1 MQRRLAVA
9 RLLQHREPTLLLS
22 GQAVSNLGDGVA
34 LVALTLL
41 VLDTTHSAAMLAWFA
56 AARMAPT
63 VAFLLVGGAVVD
75 RFSRRTL
82 LLVSDASR
90 FVLTAGLAA
99 VIAAHA
105 LHYWELIAF
114 ALVFGLFDALFM
126 PAYAA
131 LTPQIVPTELLPAMN
146 SIRPLS
152 SNLMGSMIGP
162 AIGGLLAAYSTAG
175 AISIDAA
182 TFAVSAAFLLAM
194 RPVPVPERGAATS
207 MLHDIREGLAYVRR
221 TTWFWTCLL
230 AVTFVNALVL
240 VPQSV
245 LVPYFL
251 RHVLHA
257 PKVEVGLVFTVG
269 GVTGAAMSLVAGNLR
284 MPRRRIRTMFA
295 VWGVGT
301 LSGLIMGVATNFWEV
316 ALFPLIVSAS
326 IVVGNVFWE
335 SMVQEEVP
343 AEMMGRASSVDWF
356 VSLGLSPVGLVVAGA
371 LAGAIGVRTYY
382 VVMTL
387 VCLVPTALV
396 LISRRVNAVDA
407 GRVRPPAPARDAGAE
422 AVS

>member
-9 RLLQHREPTLLLS
+9 RLVQHREPTLLLS

-41 VLDTTHSAAMLAWFA
+41 VLDTTHSASMLAWFA

-75 RFSRRTL
+75 RFSRRAL
-82 LLVSDASR
+82 LLVSDGSR
-90 FVLTAGLAA
+90 FVLTAGLTAI
-99 VIAAHA
+99 IAAHA
-105 LHYWELIAF
+105 LHYDELIVF
-114 ALVFGLFDALFM
+114 ALAFGLFDALFM

-162 AIGGLLAAYSTAG
+162 ALGGLLAAYSTSW
-175 AISIDAA
+175 AIGIDAA
-182 TFAVSAAFLLAM
+182 TFAVSAGFLLAM
-194 RPVPVPERGAATS
+194 RPVPAPERAPTTS
-207 MLHDIREGLAYVRR
+207 MLKDIREGVGYVRG
-221 TTWFWTCLL
+221 TTWFWSCLL
-230 AVTFVNALVL
+230 AVAVVNALVL
-240 VPQSV
+240 VPQGV
-245 LVPYFL
+245 LVPFFL

-257 PKVEVGLVFTVG
+257 PKVEVGLVFSLG
-269 GVTGAAMSLVAGNLR
+269 GVAGALTSLVAGNLK
-284 MPRRRIRTMFA
+284 MPRRRIRTMFT

-301 LSGLIMGVATNFWEV
+301 LSGLVMGVATSFWEV
-316 ALFPLIVSAS
+316 ALFPIVVSAS

-335 SMVQEEVP
+335 TMVQEEVP

-356 VSLGLSPVGLVVAGA
+356 VSLGLSPIGLVLAGA
-371 LAGAIGVRTYY
+371 LAGAIGVRAYY
-382 VVMTL
+382 VVVTL
-387 VCLVPTALV
+387 VCLVPTV
-396 LISRRVNAVDA
+396 LILLSRRVNAIDA
-407 GRVRPPAPARDAGAE
+407 GRTGPSPSSAPVD
-422 AVS
+422 

>member
-1 MQRRLAVA
+1 ML
-9 RLLQHREPTLLLS
+9 T

-41 VLDTTHSAAMLAWFA
+41 VLDTTHSASMLAWFA
-56 AARMAPT
+56 AARMAPM
-63 VAFLLVGGAVVD
+63 VAFLLVGGAIVD
-75 RFSRRTL
+75 RFSRRAL
-82 LLVSDASR
+82 LLVSDGSR
-90 FVLTAGLAA
+90 FVLTAGLTA
-99 VIAAHA
+99 VIAANA

-162 AIGGLLAAYSTAG
+162 AIGGVLAAYSTAW
-175 AISIDAA
+175 AIAIDAA
-182 TFAVSAAFLLAM
+182 TFAVSAGFLLAM
-194 RPVPVPERGAATS
+194 RPVAAPERAEATS
-207 MLHDIREGLAYVRR
+207 MLHDVREGLAYVRR
-221 TTWFWTCLL
+221 TTWFWASLL
-230 AVTFVNALVL
+230 AVALVNALVL

-257 PKVEVGLVFTVG
+257 PKVEVGLVFTLG
-269 GVTGAAMSLVAGNLR
+269 GATGALMSLVAGNLR

-301 LSGLIMGVATNFWEV
+301 LSGLLMGVATHFWEV
-316 ALFPLIVSAS
+316 ALFPVVVSAS

-356 VSLGLSPVGLVVAGA
+356 VSLGLAPVGLVVAGA
-371 LAGAIGVRTYY
+371 LAGAIGVRAYY

-387 VCLVPTALV
+387 VCLAPTV
-396 LISRRVNAVDA
+396 LILLSRRVNAVDE
-407 GRVRPPAPARDAGAE
+407 GRTGPGAV
-422 AVS
+422 ATSAD

>member
-9 RLLQHREPTLLLS
+9 RLIQHREPTLLLT

-41 VLDTTHSAAMLAWFA
+41 VLDTTHSASMLAWFA

-75 RFSRRTL
+75 RFGRRTL
-82 LLVSDASR
+82 LLISDGSR
-90 FVLTAGLAA
+90 CVLTAALTVIIA
-99 VIAAHA
+99 VHA
-105 LHYWELIAF
+105 LHYVELIVF
-114 ALVFGLFDALFM
+114 ALVFGIFDALFM

-162 AIGGLLAAYSTAG
+162 ALGGLLSAYSTAW
-175 AISIDAA
+175 AIAIDAA
-182 TFAVSAAFLLAM
+182 TFAVSAGFLLAM
-194 RPVPVPERGAATS
+194 RPVPAPERTQTTS
-207 MLHDIREGLAYVRR
+207 MLHDVREGLAYVRQ

-230 AVTFVNALVL
+230 AVALVNALVL
-240 VPQSV
+240 VPEGV

-257 PKVEVGLVFTVG
+257 PKVEVGLIFTVG
-269 GVTGAAMSLVAGNLR
+269 GVTGALMSLVAGNLP
-284 MPRRRIRTMFA
+284 MPRRRIRTMFT
-295 VWGVGT
+295 VWGIGT
-301 LSGLIMGVATNFWEV
+301 AAGLVMGFATNFWEV
-316 ALFPLIVSAS
+316 ALFPVIVSAS
-326 IVVGNVFWE
+326 IVLGNVFWE

-356 VSLGLSPVGLVVAGA
+356 VSLGLSPIGLVLAGA
-371 LAGAIGVRTYY
+371 LAAAIGVRTYY
-382 VVMTL
+382 VVTTL
-387 VCLVPTALV
+387 VCLVPTV
-396 LISRRVNAVDA
+396 LILLSRRVNAVDA
-407 GRVRPPAPARDAGAE
+407 GRVRARAVGPAPGA
-422 AVS
+422 AP

>member
-9 RLLQHREPTLLLS
+9 RLIQHREPTLLLA

-41 VLDTTHSAAMLAWFA
+41 VLDTTHSASMLAWFA

-75 RFSRRTL
+75 RFGRRTL
-82 LLVSDASR
+82 LLISDGSR
-90 FVLTAGLAA
+90 CVLTAALTTM
-99 VIAAHA
+99 IALHA
-105 LHYWELIAF
+105 LHYVELIVF
-114 ALVFGLFDALFM
+114 ALVFGVFDALFM

-152 SNLMGSMIGP
+152 SNLMGTMIGP
-162 AIGGLLAAYSTAG
+162 ALGGLLSAYSTAW
-175 AISIDAA
+175 AIAIDAA
-182 TFAVSAAFLLAM
+182 TFAVSAGFLFAM
-194 RPVPVPERGAATS
+194 RPVPAPERTETTS
-207 MLHDIREGLAYVRR
+207 MLHDVREGLAYVRR
-221 TTWFWTCLL
+221 TTWFWTCLS
-230 AVTFVNALVL
+230 AVALVNALVL
-240 VPQSV
+240 VPQGV

-257 PKVEVGLVFTVG
+257 PKVEVGLIFTVG
-269 GVTGAAMSLVAGNLR
+269 GVAGVLMSLVAGNLA
-284 MPRRRIRTMFA
+284 MPRRRIRTMFS
-295 VWGVGT
+295 VWGIGT
-301 LSGLIMGVATNFWEV
+301 TAGLVMGFATNFWEV
-316 ALFPLIVSAS
+316 ALFPVLVSAA
-326 IVVGNVFWE
+326 IVLGNVFWE

-356 VSLGLSPVGLVVAGA
+356 VSLGLSPIGLVVAGA

-387 VCLVPTALV
+387 VCLVPTG
-396 LISRRVNAVDA
+396 LILLSRRVNAVDA
-407 GRVRPPAPARDAGAE
+407 GRVRARVVDPAAGA
-422 AVS
+422 AP

>member
-9 RLLQHREPTLLLS
+9 RLIQHREPTLLLT

-41 VLDTTHSAAMLAWFA
+41 VLDTTHSASMLAWFA

-75 RFSRRTL
+75 RFGRRTL
-82 LLVSDASR
+82 LLISDGSR
-90 FVLTAGLAA
+90 CVLTAALTVIIA
-99 VIAAHA
+99 VHA
-105 LHYWELIAF
+105 LHYVELIVF
-114 ALVFGLFDALFM
+114 ALVFGIFDALFM

-162 AIGGLLAAYSTAG
+162 ALGGLLSAYSTAW
-175 AISIDAA
+175 AIAIDAA
-182 TFAVSAAFLLAM
+182 TFAVSAGFLLAM
-194 RPVPVPERGAATS
+194 RPVPAPERTQTTS
-207 MLHDIREGLAYVRR
+207 MLHDVREGLAYVRQ

-230 AVTFVNALVL
+230 AVALVNALVL
-240 VPQSV
+240 VPEGV

-257 PKVEVGLVFTVG
+257 PKVEVGLIFTVG
-269 GVTGAAMSLVAGNLR
+269 GVTGALMSLVAGNLP
-284 MPRRRIRTMFA
+284 MPRRRIRTMFT
-295 VWGVGT
+295 VWGIGT
-301 LSGLIMGVATNFWEV
+301 AAGLVMGFATNFWEV
-316 ALFPLIVSAS
+316 ALFPVIVSAS
-326 IVVGNVFWE
+326 IVLGNVFWE

-356 VSLGLSPVGLVVAGA
+356 VSLGLSPIGLVLAGA
-371 LAGAIGVRTYY
+371 LAAAIGVRTYY
-382 VVMTL
+382 IVTTL
-387 VCLVPTALV
+387 VCLVPTV
-396 LISRRVNAVDA
+396 LILLSRRVNAVDA
-407 GRVRPPAPARDAGAE
+407 GRVRARAVGPAPGA
-422 AVS
+422 AP

>member
-9 RLLQHREPTLLLS
+9 RLVQHREPTLLLS

-41 VLDTTHSAAMLAWFA
+41 VLDTTHSASMLAWFA
-56 AARMAPT
+56 AARMAPM

-75 RFSRRTL
+75 RFSRRAL
-82 LLVSDASR
+82 LLVSDGSR
-90 FVLTAGLAA
+90 FVLTAGLTAI
-99 VIAAHA
+99 IAAHA
-105 LHYWELIAF
+105 LHYGELIAF

-126 PAYAA
+126 PAYSA
-131 LTPQIVPTELLPAMN
+131 LTPQIVPVELLPAMN

-162 AIGGLLAAYSTAG
+162 ALGGLLAAYSTAW
-175 AISIDAA
+175 AIGIDAA
-182 TFAVSAAFLLAM
+182 TFAVSAGFLLAM
-194 RPVPVPERGAATS
+194 RPVPAPERTRATS
-207 MLHDIREGLAYVRR
+207 MLHDIKEGVAYVRR
-221 TTWFWTCLL
+221 TTWLWTCLV
-230 AVTFVNALVL
+230 AVAFVNALVL
-240 VPQSV
+240 VPQGV

-269 GVTGAAMSLVAGNLR
+269 GVTGALTSLVAGNLK

-301 LSGLIMGVATNFWEV
+301 LSGLVMGVATSFWEV
-316 ALFPLIVSAS
+316 ALFPLVVSAS

-335 SMVQEEVP
+335 SMIQEEVP

-356 VSLGLSPVGLVVAGA
+356 VSLGLSPIGLVLAGA
-371 LAGAIGVRTYY
+371 LAAAIGVRTYY

-387 VCLVPTALV
+387 VCLLPTV
-396 LISRRVNAVDA
+396 LILLSRRVNAVDA
-407 GRVRPPAPARDAGAE
+407 GRVRSRDVADPSRRAP
-422 AVS
+422 

>member
-1 MQRRLAVA
+1 MA
-9 RLLQHREPTLLLS
+9 RLVQHREPTLLLT

-41 VLDTTHSAAMLAWFA
+41 VLDTTHSASMLAWFA
-56 AARMAPT
+56 AARMAPM

-75 RFSRRTL
+75 RISRRAL
-82 LLVSDASR
+82 LLVSDGSR
-90 FVLTAGLAA
+90 FVLCVGLTA

-105 LHYWELIAF
+105 LHYAELIVF

-146 SIRPLS
+146 AIRPLS
-152 SNLMGSMIGP
+152 SNLMGAMIGP
-162 AIGGLLAAYSTAG
+162 AIGGLLAAYSTAW
-175 AISIDAA
+175 AIGIDAA
-182 TFAVSAAFLLAM
+182 TFAVSAGFLLAM
-194 RPVPVPERGAATS
+194 RPVPVPERTETTS
-207 MLHDIREGLAYVRR
+207 MLHDVREGLAYVRR

-230 AVTFVNALVL
+230 AVALVNAFVL

-245 LVPYFL
+245 LVPYFV

-257 PKVEVGLVFTVG
+257 PKVEVGLIFTVG
-269 GVTGAAMSLVAGNLR
+269 GVTGALMSLVAGNLR

-295 VWGVGT
+295 VWGIGT
-301 LSGLIMGVATNFWEV
+301 VSGLVMGVATSFWEV
-316 ALFPLIVSAS
+316 AVFPVVVSAS
-326 IVVGNVFWE
+326 IVIGNVFWE

-371 LAGAIGVRTYY
+371 LAAAVGVRTYY

-387 VCLVPTALV
+387 VCLVPTV
-396 LISRRVNAVDA
+396 LILVSRRVNAVDA
-407 GRVRPPAPARDAGAE
+407 GRVRSRGAPDPAPGGAP
-422 AVS
+422 